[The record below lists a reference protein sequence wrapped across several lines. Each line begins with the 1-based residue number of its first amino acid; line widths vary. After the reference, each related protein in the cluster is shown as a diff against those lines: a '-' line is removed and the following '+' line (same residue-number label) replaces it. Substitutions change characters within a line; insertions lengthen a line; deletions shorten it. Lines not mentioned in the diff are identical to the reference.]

1 MLSHDPMLEMPELTG
16 DGTHWREA
24 LLAGRK
30 LRVLVVG
37 GGPAGSCCAETLAVG
52 GCETFLIGGA

>member
-1 MLSHDPMLEMPELTG
+1 MPEMPELTG